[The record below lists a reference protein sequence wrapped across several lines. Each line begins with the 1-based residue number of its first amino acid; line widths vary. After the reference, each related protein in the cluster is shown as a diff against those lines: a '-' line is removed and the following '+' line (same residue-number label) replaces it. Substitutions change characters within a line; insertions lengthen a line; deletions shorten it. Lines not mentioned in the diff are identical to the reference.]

1 MGMGLS
7 RSSWPWGG
15 KAGSHPTP
23 TSKPHQHRA
32 TFRPLYGPKLPFH
45 LGFNSNQRHPQNI
58 GRMGLR
64 LTAGAVLVLLVCGA
78 VVALLLQQV
87 AHQDAQQP
95 HGTEHGHDGQHGR
108 LRRCRLLWLKLPCP
122 IGPRWSPS
130 CHHTPGSPSGCSEV
144 WIWEN
149 SPIGA
154 MSTNPA
160 PNPSLLSWIWQSS
173 PTDAMSI
180 APIPPQIHHRV
191 LWAPNPSSC
200 DGLGRVFPT
209 GAISIDPTLTPS
221 FRPHIPSCWIWGIYP
236 IGATTAPTPHPSPQY
251 FGTKSSSQDGFGRIP
266 PLVPRAPV
274 LPSLHYCI
282 ISVPHSPML
291 DFGAP
296 PLVPRAQLLP
306 QIHHHIILAPN
317 LPQLD
322 LAELSHWCHEH

>member
-173 PTDAMSI
+173 PTNAMSI

-191 LWAPNPSSC
+191 LWAPNPPPVMDLAEFSPLVPSALILHSLLHLGNLPHRCHHSSHPTSITA
-200 DGLGRVFPT
+200 LFWHQILLPGR
-209 GAISIDPTLTPS
+209 
-221 FRPHIPSCWIWGIYP
+221 IWQNSP
-236 IGATTAPTPHPSPQY
+236 IGATSPSPTFTPLLHYFSTTFPHARFWGSPLGATSAAPTPNPSP
-251 FGTKSSSQDGFGRIP
+251 
-266 PLVPRAPV
+266 
-274 LPSLHYCI
+274 HYCGTE
-282 ISVPHSPML
+282 SS
-291 DFGAP
+291 
-296 PLVPRAQLLP
+296 
-306 QIHHHIILAPN
+306 
-317 LPQLD
+317 
-322 LAELSHWCHEH
+322 

>member
-23 TSKPHQHRA
+23 TSKPHQHWA

-45 LGFNSNQRHPQNI
+45 LGFNSNKRHPQNI

-173 PTDAMSI
+173 PTNAMSI

-191 LWAPNPSSC
+191 LWAPNPPPVMDLAEFS
-200 DGLGRVFPT
+200 
-209 GAISIDPTLTPS
+209 
-221 FRPHIPSCWIWGIYP
+221 
-236 IGATTAPTPHPSPQY
+236 
-251 FGTKSSSQDGFGRIP
+251 
-266 PLVPRAPV
+266 PLVPSA
-274 LPSLHYCI
+274 LILHSLHHFGPTF
-282 ISVPHSPML
+282 PHAG
-291 DFGAP
+291 FGEFTPLAP
-296 PLVPRAQLLP
+296 SQLP
-306 QIHHHIILAPN
+306 PHIHHRIILAPN
-317 LPQLD
+317 PPPRTD
-322 LAELSHWCHEH
+322 LAEFPHWCHEPQSYLHSITALFQYHIPPC